1 MSTGIMYEQNRT
13 GDTRVEWDKDN
24 ADEVEIAR
32 KAFNAAKK
40 KGRLVY
46 KTRSDGSRAEVL
58 HEFDPNAER
67 IVTSPPLAGG

>member
-1 MSTGIMYEQNRT
+1 MSTGILHEQNRT

-46 KTRSDGSRAEVL
+46 KTRADGSRAEVL

-67 IVTSPPLAGG
+67 IVTSPPLVGG